1 MHGSH
6 KSGHGQGDS
15 ETGRQADVGSK
26 EAREEQRK
34 QRVTKLTNKRD
45 SPTY

>member
-1 MHGSH
+1 MAAT
-6 KSGHGQGDS
+6 KADTDR

-26 EAREEQRK
+26 EARKEQRK
-34 QRVTKLTNKRD
+34 QRVTTLANKRD